1 LLNKIEIQQR
11 LQKKLKLLL
20 EPLEIVK
27 ITQGQEV
34 QKKFKA
40 DVLVKTRYKN
50 KEKDLVIEIKS
61 IGEPRHIEQAI
72 TQLKLYT
79 NNIDNSYPI
88 VASSFLSEKSREIC
102 KQLNV
107 GYIDLLGNIY
117 LDLPY
122 FHIDKQ
128 SKETIPKEKKKQ
140 KQLFSPIAT
149 RIIRTLLLEPDDEW
163 TIKSLSEKTKVS
175 LGYTHRVIE
184 KLTNELFLER
194 NKDYKLTLK
203 DKSRLLDTWR
213 NAYSFE
219 NNSIKSFYTFEKN
232 KDAIFKKIEESANLI
247 GSRSALTLHSGASF
261 VAPFVRYTDIHM
273 YVESKID
280 QWIKKLDLRPAES
293 GANIYLITPYDEGVF
308 QGLQTI
314 NGKKVVSN
322 IQLYLD
328 LYNYPKRGREQADFL
343 RERKIKF

>member
-1 LLNKIEIQQR
+1 MLNEIEIHQR
-11 LQKKLKLLL
+11 LQKKLKFLL

-27 ITQGQEV
+27 ITQEQDV

-40 DVLVKTRYKN
+40 DVVVKTKYKN
-50 KEKDLVIEIKS
+50 KEKNLVIEIKS
-61 IGEPRHIEQAI
+61 MGEPRIIEQAI
-72 TQLKLYT
+72 SQLKLLT

-117 LDLPY
+117 IDLPY
-122 FHIDKQ
+122 LHIDKQ
-128 SKETIPKEKKKQ
+128 SKETIPTEKKKQ

-149 RIIRTLLLEPDDEW
+149 RIIRTLLLEPNNEW
-163 TIKSLSEKTKVS
+163 TIKSLSEKTQVS

-184 KLTNELFLER
+184 RLTDDLFIER
-194 NKDYKLTLK
+194 NENYRLMFK

-213 NAYSFE
+213 ESYSFE

-232 KDAIFKKIEESANLI
+232 KDILFKKIDEQANSIESQY
-247 GSRSALTLHSGASF
+247 ALTLHSGASF

-280 QWIKKLDLRPAES
+280 QWVKKLDLRPVES
-293 GANIYLITPYDEGVF
+293 GANIYLILPYDKGVF

-314 NGKKVVSN
+314 NGKKIVSN

-343 RERKIKF
+343 REQKIKF